1 MTITAQYLEATRKVQ
16 DNWFAAF
23 DAMTTQYVRQL
34 ERPVATVF
42 PTVDA
47 RKAVD
52 EVFDFAAKALTVQ
65 RETAHKVLS
74 ANYEIAQQWRTQS
87 TELQGAWREQA
98 KVVTDITRDQLE
110 AFTNSAREQALSV
123 GETVEKQAATVR
135 SAADEAARTVKTAT
149 EKQVG
154 IATEAAA
161 EQTKRNYNLMNS
173 AQLKGELAAR
183 KLAATGSLD
192 EMRARLKDADAKA

>member
-1 MTITAQYLEATRKVQ
+1 MTITAQYIEATRKVQ

-23 DAMTTQYVRQL
+23 DALTTQYTRQL

-52 EVFDFAAKALTVQ
+52 EVFDFYGKALDVQ
-65 RETAHKVLS
+65 RETAHKVLA
-74 ANYEIAQQWRTQS
+74 ANYEIAQQWSAQS
-87 TELQGAWREQA
+87 LQVQGVLREQA
-98 KVVTDITRDQLE
+98 KVVSDIARDQLE
-110 AFTNSAREQALSV
+110 SLSDSAREQVQSF
-123 GETVEKQAATVR
+123 GETVEKQAATVKA
-135 SAADEAARTVKTAT
+135 AADDAARSVKAVT
-149 EKQVG
+149 EKQVS
-154 IATEAAA
+154 IATEAAT

-192 EMRARLKDADAKA
+192 EMRARLKEADAKA

>member
-1 MTITAQYLEATRKVQ
+1 MTITTQYLEATRKIQ

-34 ERPVATVF
+34 ERPAVTVF
-42 PTVDA
+42 PAVDA

-52 EVFDFAAKALTVQ
+52 EVFDFVEKAIKVQ

-74 ANYEIAQQWRTQS
+74 ANYEIAEQWRTQS
-87 TELQGAWREQA
+87 SDLQDTWREQA
-98 KVVTDITRDQLE
+98 KVVTDITREQLE
-110 AFTNSAREQALSV
+110 SFSNSAREQALSF
-123 GETVEKQAATVR
+123 GESVEKQAATIR
-135 SAADEAARTVKTAT
+135 SAADEAARTVKSAT

>member
-1 MTITAQYLEATRKVQ
+1 MRQAKCDEDQLSFACTQRAHITMHKMRRANAFNRSGGTLAVVCTRATR
-16 DNWFAAF
+16 
-23 DAMTTQYVRQL
+23 
-34 ERPVATVF
+34 PATMGN
-42 PTVDA
+42 A
-47 RKAVD
+47 
-52 EVFDFAAKALTVQ
+52 
-65 RETAHKVLS
+65 
-74 ANYEIAQQWRTQS
+74 
-87 TELQGAWREQA
+87 TE
-98 KVVTDITRDQLE
+98 RDQIIE
-110 AFTNSAREQALSV
+110 DAHRERQKIVDSAREQALSI